1 MPHQEAALQA
11 GRPFACRGRR
21 FPGLK
26 TWFCKLIGA
35 CVLLF
40 AAACAVAQPSPE
52 IHVEAVRGTGWN
64 EAAPPADGWTPATL
78 PDSWAARWP
87 GFDGV
92 VWYRLTWDQPAQVA
106 ETGLLLHYLN
116 MAGAVSLNGTPI
128 SRDESL
134 VEPLTR
140 AWNSPRYWLLA
151 PPLLLTGRNTLL
163 IRVSG
168 LSAYQAGLGPVSLGA
183 PAAVQ
188 ANYEHERLLRRDLQ
202 MLGLAVSAAVSAFFA
217 ALWLLRRRETAYGW
231 FALMS
236 VLWLL
241 FGYNQIATSPWP
253 FAGNHSWQASNTSLL
268 LLFSVSY
275 VIFALRFCER
285 RMPRLEGLALLV
297 AVAGVLDLWLAG
309 AENLPTHRAL
319 WTLVG
324 GLTII
329 AVNSASLVHAV
340 RHRGSPM
347 RSLAPFMAVSAAT
360 GAHDL
365 LVFTQV
371 IDSNIYY
378 TTMSSYG
385 LLLGMAL
392 TQAGRFVSSLKRI
405 ENFNTEL
412 IEEVNAA
419 KAELAATL
427 AQQHALELAHA
438 RIGERVNLASDLHDG
453 LGGMLVGSIA
463 TLERRPGEL
472 SASALLA
479 MLKSLRD
486 DLRLIIEATGR
497 HDGARTFGELLA
509 PLRHRT
515 SQLLDAN
522 GIDCRW
528 QVSNIEALELPP
540 SQSLDLLRFLQEALT
555 NTLKHSGAR
564 RVDVTVTCAG
574 AELQLEV
581 RDDGQGFVV
590 ADAGKGA
597 GAGLRSLHARARRL
611 GAELRLESRPGATQ
625 LALRMPVKTGINEEI
640 QIAIIGNNGRK

>member
-1 MPHQEAALQA
+1 M
-11 GRPFACRGRR
+11 
-21 FPGLK
+21 
-26 TWFCKLIGA
+26 GA
-35 CVLLF
+35 LLF
-40 AAACAVAQPSPE
+40 LLFTASAAMAQQPPPPAP
-52 IHVEAVRGTGWN
+52 HVEAARATGWDDT
-64 EAAPPADGWTPATL
+64 APPADGWTPVTL
-78 PDSWAARWP
+78 PDSWADRWP

-92 VWYRLTWDQPAQVA
+92 VWYRLTWEQPAQVR
-106 ETGLLLHYLN
+106 EVGLLLHYLN
-116 MAGAVSLNGTPI
+116 MAGEVSLNGTTI

-140 AWNSPRYWLLA
+140 AWNVPRQWLLA
-151 PPLLLTGRNTLL
+151 PPLLKPGGTNTLVV
-163 IRVSG
+163 RVSG
-168 LSAYQAGLGPVSLGA
+168 LFAYQAGLGPVSLGT
-183 PAAVQ
+183 PAAMQ
-188 ANYEHERLLRRDLQ
+188 AEYAREQLVRRDLQ
-202 MLGLAVSAAVSAFFA
+202 VLGLAVSAAVSAFFA

-231 FALMS
+231 FAVMS

-253 FAGNHSWQASNTSLL
+253 FAGNHSWQALNTSLFL
-268 LLFSVSY
+268 AFSVSY
-275 VIFALRFCER
+275 IVFALRFCAW
-285 RMPRLEGLALLV
+285 RMPRLEAAALLV
-297 AVAGVLDLWLAG
+297 ALAGVLDLWLTSG
-309 AENLPTHRAL
+309 QSLPVHRAV

-329 AVNSASLVHAV
+329 AVNSASIVHAL
-340 RHRGSPM
+340 RHRASPM

-360 GAHDL
+360 AAHDL

-378 TTMSSYG
+378 TTMSSYV

-392 TQAGRFVSSLKRI
+392 TQAARFVKSLERI

-412 IEEVNAA
+412 LEEVNAA
-419 KAELAATL
+419 KSELAATL

-463 TLERRPGEL
+463 TLERTPANL
-472 SASALLA
+472 SAPELLA

-497 HDGARTFGELLA
+497 HDGARAFGELLA

-528 QVSNIEALELPP
+528 QVSNLETLELPP

-555 NTLKHSGAR
+555 NVLKHSAGR
-564 RVDVTVTCAG
+564 RVDVAVMRDG
-574 AELQLEV
+574 AELQLSV
-581 RDDGQGFVV
+581 RDDGRGFVV
-590 ADAGKGA
+590 DGADKAAGS
-597 GAGLRSLHARARRL
+597 GLRSLRARARRL
-611 GAELRLESRPGATQ
+611 GAELQLQSRPGETQ
-625 LALRMPVKTGINEEI
+625 LALRMPLVPT
-640 QIAIIGNNGRK
+640 A

>member
-1 MPHQEAALQA
+1 MA
-11 GRPFACRGRR
+11 R
-21 FPGLK
+21 
-26 TWFCKLIGA
+26 
-35 CVLLF
+35 
-40 AAACAVAQPSPE
+40 AQSIPE
-52 IHVEAVRGTGWN
+52 FHVEAVRGTGWDDTT
-64 EAAPPADGWTPATL
+64 PPADGWTPVAL

-92 VWYRLTWDQPAQVA
+92 VWYRLTWDQPAQVGEA
-106 ETGLLLHYLN
+106 GLLLHYLN

-128 SRDESL
+128 WRDPSL

-140 AWNSPRYWLLA
+140 AWNSPRYWLLS
-151 PPLLLTGRNTLL
+151 PPLLQAGRNTLL

-168 LSAYQAGLGPVSLGA
+168 LSAYQAGLGPVSLGT
-183 PAAVQ
+183 PAAMQ
-188 ANYEHERLLRRDLQ
+188 ADYEQEQLLRRDLQ

-217 ALWLLRRRETAYGW
+217 ALWILRRRETAYGW

-253 FAGNHSWQASNTSLL
+253 FASNHRWQALNTSLL

-275 VIFALRFCER
+275 AVFALRFCER

-297 AVAGVLDLWLAG
+297 AVTGVLDLWLAG
-309 AENLPTHRAL
+309 PANLLTHRAA

-329 AVNSASLVHAV
+329 AVNSAALTHALRY
-340 RHRGSPM
+340 RHSPM
-347 RSLAPFMAVSAAT
+347 RSLAPFMALSAAT

-392 TQAGRFVSSLKRI
+392 TQAGRFVQSLKRI

-419 KAELAATL
+419 KAELAVTL
-427 AQQHALELAHA
+427 AQRHALELAHA

-463 TLERRPGEL
+463 TLERKPEKL
-472 SASALLA
+472 SAPELLA
-479 MLKSLRD
+479 MLKRLRD
-486 DLRLIIEATGR
+486 DLRLIIEATGH
-497 HDGARTFGELLA
+497 HDGTQAFGELLV

-555 NTLKHSGAR
+555 NVLKHSASR
-564 RVDVTVTCAG
+564 RVDVAVTRAG
-574 AELQLEV
+574 AELQLSV
-581 RDDGQGFVV
+581 RDDGRGFVV
-590 ADAGKGA
+590 EGADKGT
-597 GAGLRSLHARARRL
+597 GAGLRSLRARARRL
-611 GAELRLESRPGATQ
+611 GADLQLQSRPGQTQ
-625 LALRMPVKTGINEEI
+625 LALRMPLAPV
-640 QIAIIGNNGRK
+640 A

>member
-1 MPHQEAALQA
+1 MKDLDRMRSRQPASPAQALLAALM
-11 GRPFACRGRR
+11 
-21 FPGLK
+21 
-26 TWFCKLIGA
+26 GA
-35 CVLLF
+35 LLF
-40 AAACAVAQPSPE
+40 FLLVSIPARTLAQQPPPPE
-52 IHVEAVRGTGWN
+52 FHVEAVRGTGWN
-64 EAAPPADGWTPATL
+64 ETSPPTDGWTRVTL
-78 PDSWAARWP
+78 PDSWAERWP

-92 VWYRLTWDQPAQVA
+92 VWYRLTWDQPAEVT
-106 ETGLLLHYLN
+106 ELGLLLHYLN

-128 SRDESL
+128 WRDQSL

-151 PPLLLTGRNTLL
+151 PPLLQAGRNTLL
-163 IRVSG
+163 VRVSG

-183 PAAVQ
+183 PAAMQ
-188 ANYEHERLLRRDLQ
+188 AEYGQERVWRRDLQ

-217 ALWLLRRRETAYGW
+217 ALWAMRRRETAYGW

-253 FAGNHSWQASNTSLL
+253 FASNHSWQALNTSLL

-275 VIFALRFCER
+275 AVFALRFCER

-309 AENLPTHRAL
+309 SANLLTHRAA

-329 AVNSASLVHAV
+329 AVNSAALIHAL
-340 RHRGSPM
+340 RHRRSPM
-347 RSLAPFMAVSAAT
+347 RSLAPFMALSAAT

-392 TQAGRFVSSLKRI
+392 TQAARFVQSLRRI

-419 KAELAATL
+419 KAELGVTL

-463 TLERRPGEL
+463 TLERKPEKL
-472 SASALLA
+472 SAPELLA
-479 MLKSLRD
+479 MLKRLRD
-486 DLRLIIEATGR
+486 DLRLIIEATGQ
-497 HDGARTFGELLA
+497 HDGTRAFGELLV

-528 QVSNIEALELPP
+528 QVSNIETLELPP

-555 NTLKHSGAR
+555 NVLKHSASR
-564 RVDVTVTCAG
+564 RVDVAVTRTG
-574 AELQLEV
+574 AELQLSV
-581 RDDGQGFVV
+581 RDDGRGFAVDG
-590 ADAGKGA
+590 ADKGA
-597 GAGLRSLHARARRL
+597 GAGLRSLRTRARRL
-611 GAELRLESRPGATQ
+611 GAELQLQSRPGQTQ
-625 LALRMPVKTGINEEI
+625 LALRMPL
-640 QIAIIGNNGRK
+640 AAAS

>member
-1 MPHQEAALQA
+1 MPHRESLPRAWLAASIGVFLSL
-11 GRPFACRGRR
+11 F
-21 FPGLK
+21 L
-26 TWFCKLIGA
+26 LI
-35 CVLLF
+35 
-40 AAACAVAQPSPE
+40 AASPALAQQPAPE
-52 IHVEAVRGTGWN
+52 LHVEAVRGTGWDDT
-64 EAAPPADGWTPATL
+64 APPADGWTPVTL
-78 PDSWAARWP
+78 PDSWAGRWP

-92 VWYRLTWDQPAQVA
+92 VWYRLTWNQPAQTA
-106 ETGLLLHYLN
+106 EAGLLVHYLN
-116 MAGAVSLNGTPI
+116 MAGEVSLNGTTI

-140 AWNSPRYWLLA
+140 AWNVPRYWLLA
-151 PPLLLTGRNTLL
+151 PPLLRPGASNTLL
-163 IRVSG
+163 VRVSG
-168 LSAYQAGLGPVSLGA
+168 LFAYQAGLGPVSLGP
-183 PAAVQ
+183 PAALQ
-188 ANYEHERLLRRDLQ
+188 ADYEQERLVRRDLQ
-202 MLGLAVSAAVSAFFA
+202 VLGLAVSAAVSAFFA

-231 FALMS
+231 FAVMS

-253 FAGNHSWQASNTSLL
+253 FSSNHSWQALNTSLFL
-268 LLFSVSY
+268 AFSVSY
-275 VIFALRFCER
+275 IVFALRFCAW
-285 RMPRLEGLALLV
+285 RMPRLEAAALLV
-297 AVAGVLDLWLAG
+297 ALAGVLDLWLSNG
-309 AENLPTHRAL
+309 ASLPVHRAI

-329 AVNSASLVHAV
+329 AVNSASILHAL
-340 RHRGSPM
+340 RHRESPM

-360 GAHDL
+360 AAHDL

-378 TTMSSYG
+378 TTMSSYV

-453 LGGMLVGSIA
+453 LGGMLIGSIA
-463 TLERRPGEL
+463 TLERRPENL
-472 SASALLA
+472 SAPELLA
-479 MLKSLRD
+479 MLKRLRD
-486 DLRLIIEATGR
+486 DLRLIIDATGR
-497 HDGARTFGELLA
+497 HDGARAFGELLA

-515 SQLLDAN
+515 SQLLDAS

-528 QVSNIEALELPP
+528 QVSNIESLELPP

-555 NTLKHSGAR
+555 NVLKHSAGR
-564 RVDVTVTCAG
+564 RVDVAVARAG
-574 AELQLEV
+574 AELQLSV
-581 RDDGQGFVV
+581 RDDGRGFVV
-590 ADAGKGA
+590 DGADKGA
-597 GAGLRSLHARARRL
+597 GAGLRSLRTRARRL
-611 GAELRLESRPGATQ
+611 GAELQLQSRPGQTQ
-625 LALRMPVKTGINEEI
+625 LALRMPL
-640 QIAIIGNNGRK
+640 APAA

>member
-1 MPHQEAALQA
+1 MPHQKPLPWAWLAVLTGAFLLLIAVSPARAL
-11 GRPFACRGRR
+11 
-21 FPGLK
+21 
-26 TWFCKLIGA
+26 
-35 CVLLF
+35 
-40 AAACAVAQPSPE
+40 AQQPAPDLR
-52 IHVEAVRGTGWN
+52 VEAVRGTGWDDTG
-64 EAAPPADGWTPATL
+64 PPADGWTPVTL
-78 PDSWAARWP
+78 PDSWAGRWP

-92 VWYRLTWDQPAQVA
+92 VWYRLTWDQPAQA
-106 ETGLLLHYLN
+106 TEMGLLLHYLN

-151 PPLLLTGRNTLL
+151 PPLLQTGRNTLL

-168 LSAYQAGLGPVSLGA
+168 LFAYQAGLGPVNLGT
-183 PAAVQ
+183 PAAMQ
-188 ANYEHERLLRRDLQ
+188 AEYAHERVLRRDLQ

-253 FAGNHSWQASNTSLL
+253 FADNHGWQALNTSLL

-275 VIFALRFCER
+275 VVFALRFCAH
-285 RMPRLEGLALLV
+285 RMPRLESFALLV

-309 AENLPTHRAL
+309 SANLVTHRAL

-329 AVNSASLVHAV
+329 AVNSAALLHAL
-340 RHRGSPM
+340 RHRDSPM
-347 RSLAPFMAVSAAT
+347 RSLAPFMALSAAT

-392 TQAGRFVSSLKRI
+392 TQAGRFVQSLKRI

-463 TLERRPGEL
+463 TLERRPENL
-472 SASALLA
+472 SAPELLA
-479 MLKSLRD
+479 MLKRLRD

-497 HDGARTFGELLA
+497 HDGTRAFGELLA

-528 QVSNIEALELPP
+528 QVSDIETLELPP

-555 NTLKHSGAR
+555 NVLKHSAGR
-564 RVDVTVTCAG
+564 RVDVAVRRAG
-574 AELQLEV
+574 AELQLNV
-581 RDDGQGFVV
+581 RDDGRGFVV
-590 ADAGKGA
+590 DGADKGA
-597 GAGLRSLHARARRL
+597 GAGLRSLRARARRL
-611 GAELRLESRPGATQ
+611 GADLQLHSQPGETQ
-625 LALRMPVKTGINEEI
+625 LVLRMPL
-640 QIAIIGNNGRK
+640 A

>member
-1 MPHQEAALQA
+1 MPYEELLQQA
-11 GRPFACRGRR
+11 GRRLAYRS
-21 FPGLK
+21 GLSDSK
-26 TWFCKLIGA
+26 AWLAAWIGT
-35 CVLLF
+35 CLLLF
-40 AAACAVAQPSPE
+40 VACMAQAQPAPE
-52 IHVEAVRGTGWN
+52 LHVEAVRGAGWN
-64 EAAPPADGWTPATL
+64 DTAPPAGGWTPVAL
-78 PDSWAARWP
+78 PDSWAGRWP

-92 VWYRLTWDQPAQVA
+92 VWYRLTWEQPAQVT
-106 ETGLLLHYLN
+106 ELGLLLRYLN

-151 PPLLLTGRNTLL
+151 PPLLQAGRNALL

-168 LSAYQAGLGPVSLGA
+168 LSAYQAGLGPVSLGT
-183 PAAVQ
+183 PAAMQ
-188 ANYEHERLLRRDLQ
+188 AEYGQERLWRRDLQ

-217 ALWLLRRRETAYGW
+217 ALWVMRRRETAYGW

-253 FAGNHSWQASNTSLL
+253 FANNHSWQALNTSLL
-268 LLFSVSY
+268 LLFSVCY
-275 VIFALRFCER
+275 VVFALRFCER
-285 RMPRLEGLALLV
+285 RMPRLEGLALLI
-297 AVAGVLDLWLAG
+297 AAAGVLDLWLA
-309 AENLPTHRAL
+309 APADLLTHRAL

-329 AVNSASLVHAV
+329 AVNSAALIHAL

-347 RSLAPFMAVSAAT
+347 RSLAPFMAVSAVA

-378 TTMSSYG
+378 TTISSYL

-392 TQAGRFVSSLKRI
+392 IQAGRFVSGLKRI

-419 KAELAATL
+419 KAVLAATL

-463 TLERRPGEL
+463 TLERRPEEL
-472 SASALLA
+472 CAPALLA

-486 DLRLIIEATGR
+486 DLRLIIEATGQ
-497 HDGARTFGELLA
+497 HDGARALGELLA
-509 PLRHRT
+509 PLRYRT

-528 QVSNIEALELPP
+528 QVSNIETLELPA

-555 NTLKHSGAR
+555 NVLKHSASR
-564 RVDVTVTCAG
+564 RVDVAVTRAG
-574 AELQLEV
+574 TELQLSV
-581 RDDGQGFVV
+581 RDDGCGFLVDG
-590 ADAGKGA
+590 ADKGT
-597 GAGLRSLHARARRL
+597 GAGLRSLRARARRL
-611 GAELRLESRPGATQ
+611 GADLQLHSRPGETQ
-625 LALRMPVKTGINEEI
+625 LALRMPLPPT
-640 QIAIIGNNGRK
+640 A